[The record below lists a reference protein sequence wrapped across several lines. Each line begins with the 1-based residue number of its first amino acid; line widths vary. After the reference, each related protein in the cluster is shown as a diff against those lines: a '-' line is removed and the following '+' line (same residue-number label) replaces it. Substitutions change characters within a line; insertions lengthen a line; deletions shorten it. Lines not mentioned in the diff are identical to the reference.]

1 MKIRKELKELINKPY
16 NLEHR
21 DQVLKNENS
30 IEAEIEQ
37 LIKKMKYF
45 YKLLENICLIATNKQ
60 SIPFKLLRS
69 EAFKASQEGI
79 EELKQIKHVIELLTL
94 TNLDDLDKLKT
105 MEAAIKAHI
114 QLSRNNLKKYYDQ
127 LRKDTEIIKKKY
139 REIPIELMKRP
150 HLLPDLNNSSL
161 HVKDTKKLSVNKLCD
176 NHLESSATMK
186 KIVGNIR
193 DLQKLTKES
202 EEPKDLYIEVCRSAQ
217 DGLLIAS
224 NKKGS
229 QFDDIRDSILKV
241 TDMAIERSKEK
252 WPRFIY
258 ELCYLENRDTD
269 RIKRLVSKL
278 EGKTKNGCEDV
289 SVIYKRLKENQRTY
303 DVHES
308 VTPETAEQWLR
319 KDLSENLDK
328 FTPDTLVGII
338 DKLAEFSKDTQET
351 VLEVAALNYRI
362 LNSDPYNCIKQALMN
377 KAKESS
383 LTVEQRERIKAICD
397 YNDISQVSLSDELEF
412 FNKLS
417 HCRIR

>member
-1 MKIRKELKELINKPY
+1 
-16 NLEHR
+16 
-21 DQVLKNENS
+21 
-30 IEAEIEQ
+30 
-37 LIKKMKYF
+37 MKYF

-139 REIPIELMKRP
+139 REIPIELMKRPHLLPDLTEIIKEKYREIPIKLMKRP

>member
-1 MKIRKELKELINKPY
+1 MLKIRRDLEKLINEPY
-16 NLEHR
+16 NLKHR
-21 DQVLKNENS
+21 DQVLENKNS

-37 LIKKMKYF
+37 FIKEMKCV
-45 YKLLENICLIATNKQ
+45 YKLVENICLIANNKQ
-60 SIPFKLLRS
+60 CKPFKLLRS

-79 EELKQIKHVIELLTL
+79 EELKQIKHKIELLTL
-94 TNLDDLDKLKT
+94 TNLDDLDKLKI

-127 LRKDTEIIKKKY
+127 LRKGAEIIKEKY
-139 REIPIELMKRP
+139 REIPIKLMKRS
-150 HLLPDLNNSSL
+150 HSLPDLNKSSL

-176 NHLESSATMK
+176 DHLESSATMK

-193 DLQKLTKES
+193 YLQKLTKES
-202 EEPKDLYIEVCRSAQ
+202 EEPKDLYIEVCRFAQ

-224 NKKGS
+224 YKKGS
-229 QFDDIRDSILKV
+229 QFDDIRDSTLKV

-252 WPRFIY
+252 CPRFIY
-258 ELCYLENRDTD
+258 ELCCLENRDTD

-278 EGKTKNGCEDV
+278 EDKTKNVCEDV
-289 SVIYKRLKENQRTY
+289 SVIYKQLKENQRTY
-303 DVHES
+303 DVHQS
-308 VTPETAEQWLR
+308 VTPETAEHWLR

-362 LNSDPYNCIKQALMN
+362 LNSDP
-377 KAKESS
+377 
-383 LTVEQRERIKAICD
+383 
-397 YNDISQVSLSDELEF
+397 VSYTHLRAHET
-412 FNKLS
+412 
-417 HCRIR
+417 